1 MPVVGCC
8 DVAAAAAAVA
18 VGGSGDP
25 FPALFFSDNFG
36 GGGGGGRGVDALL
49 LHNTTIF
56 CGFACTLLTLLREFW
71 LLEQW
76 CTKTCLFFLGLWH
89 VDRVVLCK

>member
-8 DVAAAAAAVA
+8 DVAAAAAAA
-18 VGGSGDP
+18 VGGSGGSGDP
-25 FPALFFSDNFG
+25 FPALFFSDNF

-76 CTKTCLFFLGLWH
+76 CTKTCLFFL
-89 VDRVVLCK
+89 